1 MFKLM
6 ECVARVVF
14 CTPITP
20 EGYNF
25 ENMSRV
31 QKALHVTAV
40 IFDLVDLVDTVLD
53 TVEGVKLWMSGH
65 GVYGFFL
72 LLGIFLARLV
82 ASKGRD
88 HICSFCS
95 NLGSPFSS
103 FAYC

>member
-6 ECVARVVF
+6 ECVARVIF

-20 EGYNF
+20 EGNSF
-25 ENMSRV
+25 EITSRV
-31 QKALHVTAV
+31 HKALHVAAV
-40 IFDLVDLVDTVLD
+40 LFDLVDLIDTVLD
-53 TVEGVKLWMSGH
+53 TVEGVRLWMSGH

-72 LLGIFLARLV
+72 LLGTFLARLV

-88 HICSFCS
+88 LICSFCS
-95 NLGSPFSS
+95 NLASPFSS